1 MYVLLAVFGSN
12 HSCNKSGEYLWRGRS
27 FGSPQSSYA
36 VAIFSLFFFAVL
48 AALLK
53 LESVGAPESP
63 LDLIVS
69 PDPRAIRSR
78 LAWMFA

>member
-1 MYVLLAVFGSN
+1 MFCFPYSEVIIVVIRVGN
-12 HSCNKSGEYLWRGRS
+12 TCGEDDS
-27 FGSPQSSYA
+27 FGSPLSSYA
-36 VAIFSLFFFAVL
+36 VAIFNLFFFAVL

-69 PDPRAIRSR
+69 PDPRAIRLR